1 MSDSFRDGFNTGPN
15 KRLSTSANRS
25 MFGASATGPSP
36 ALGAASSAATTTSSG
51 FSFGATSTASGTSAS
66 GFSFGATSTASGTS
80 ASGAGF
86 GASSTPAFGTSAA
99 TSATAAGIGA
109 TKSTTAFGTPASA
122 PAFGIGASTS
132 QPAFGFG
139 AATPTAAT
147 ASTGNTLGSSTTAF
161 GTGSAF
167 GATTSA
173 FGGSTSFL
181 GGSSF
186 KPTNSFSLGT
196 SIGNSNAQAN
206 TCFPNLSVSASPT
219 DLKYSELLHKAFC
232 LTQEYNITPNTL
244 VRDLP
249 QEAQSIFAQIENF
262 RSKEKEAK
270 EALKKKT
277 SLLAPALGRPS
288 DNAVDA
294 PLPIDDKLTILLR
307 DLKSLKTK
315 LQRDAATTKALNAML
330 EIKFSQAKK
339 AQLKLQSIK
348 AKKEPLEK
356 NSCLNPLG
364 NVPFSQLITPF
375 SQSSFSALKSSLT
388 DSGADVAYDETE
400 YFIQLLKDIQEQGE
414 ALKAEIS
421 KIHNT
426 TYSTDCDPTPQIL
439 MDQLMDKI
447 YTLSHQEMSI
457 RTRLC
462 SVIKEHNI
470 GYSLDPKKSEPKDDI
485 GLGNLLFDRSY
496 VPQPKQDDVLFEI
509 ATTEIKPVDLSKLKP
524 K

>member
-1 MSDSFRDGFNTGPN
+1 
-15 KRLSTSANRS
+15 

-36 ALGAASSAATTTSSG
+36 ALGAASSAATTTSSA

-99 TSATAAGIGA
+99 TAAGIGA

-132 QPAFGFG
+132 QPTFGFG
-139 AATPTAAT
+139 AATSTAAT

-186 KPTNSFSLGT
+186 KPTNSFFSWHH
-196 SIGNSNAQAN
+196 S
-206 TCFPNLSVSASPT
+206 SPT

-262 RSKEKEAK
+262 RSKEKEAN

-315 LQRDAATTKALNAML
+315 LQRDAATTKELNATL

-339 AQLKLQSIK
+339 AQLKLQSLK

-375 SQSSFSALKSSLT
+375 SQSSFNALKSSLT

-400 YFIQLLKDIQEQGE
+400 YFIQLLKYIQEQGE

-426 TYSTDCDPTPQIL
+426 TYSTDCDPTPQSL
-439 MDQLMDKI
+439 MDQLMGKI